1 MDAVDYSHAAEV
13 HADFAEVVA
22 ATREEL
28 AAEGFGVLTEVDVKA
43 TLKAKIDVDR
53 DDYVILGACNPGLA
67 HQALQAEPE
76 LGVFLPCNVVVYRTG
91 DATRVSAVS
100 AEQMLGLVEN
110 DALTPVAR
118 EVSEKLQ
125 RVVAAVAARY

>member
-1 MDAVDYSHAAEV
+1 MDTVNYSHAVDVDGEF
-13 HADFAEVVA
+13 DEVVA
-22 ATREEL
+22 ATREAL

-43 TLKAKIDVDR
+43 TMKSKLDVDR

-67 HQALQAEPE
+67 HEALLAEPE
-76 LGVFLPCNVVVYRTG
+76 LGVFLPCNVVVYRTP
-91 DATRVSAVS
+91 DRIRVSAVS

-118 EVSEKLQ
+118 EVSERLQ
-125 RVVAAVAARY
+125 RVVAAVAAP